1 MKLLITGDCGS
12 LRGNL
17 SPHESY
23 QRVIFA
29 DLAKAQQVLQWAPG
43 VSAFDGV
50 SKMVDWIS
58 SR

>member
-1 MKLLITGDCGS
+1 MKLLITGGCGS
-12 LRGNL
+12 LRWNL

-23 QRVIFA
+23 QRVFVA

-43 VSAFDGV
+43 VSAFEGV